1 MFENIGGGEML
12 VILLLILIFFGPKKF
27 PEIGKSIGRGIR
39 EFRNAMRDV
48 QEELK
53 IPDLKSDIEQ
63 TKSKLREGMGLNDI
77 KSDLEKTHRDLMG

>member
-12 VILLLILIFFGPKKF
+12 VILLLILIFFRPKKF

>member
-63 TKSKLREGMGLNDI
+63 TKSKLREGMGLNGI